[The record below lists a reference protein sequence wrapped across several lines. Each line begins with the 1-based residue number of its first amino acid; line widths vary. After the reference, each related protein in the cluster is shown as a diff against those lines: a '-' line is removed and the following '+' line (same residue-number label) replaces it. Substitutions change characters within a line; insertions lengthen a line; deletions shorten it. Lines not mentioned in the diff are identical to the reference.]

1 MERSYA
7 WIPTCLA
14 SDAKMNCQVITGLIG
29 DVGENMNKAGN
40 TGLGKGTKEMDSLLR
55 VILKHSSQGEF
66 QNQFCF

>member
-1 MERSYA
+1 
-7 WIPTCLA
+7 
-14 SDAKMNCQVITGLIG
+14 MNCQVITGLIG

>member
-29 DVGENMNKAGN
+29 EVGENMNKAGN
-40 TGLGKGTKEMDSLLR
+40 RGFGTKGLGKQ
-55 VILKHSSQGEF
+55 I
-66 QNQFCF
+66 